1 MLLRIVTCLVPSQII
16 EELGLFR
23 GEGCVSEDDKPV
35 EGGVKLKRRLVVLRL
50 ATVGGA
56 GLTTSACGPE
66 VVTVGAQVIGAM
78 AQGAA
83 GAGGGPS
90 MAGRTGVSDAD
101 PSDPPGRGRGGHR
114 GSGVTDSDPSD
125 QPGFGRGGARRTAGI
140 SDSDPSDPAGQGRG
154 GSRPAQRTTGIS
166 DADPSDAPGQGRG
179 GARPVAVR
187 TGLTDS
193 DPSDSPGFG
202 RRGR

>member
-1 MLLRIVTCLVPSQII
+1 
-16 EELGLFR
+16 
-23 GEGCVSEDDKPV
+23 VSEDDKPA

-56 GLTTSACGPE
+56 GLTTTACGPE
-66 VVTVGAQVIGAM
+66 AVTIGAQVIGAM
-78 AQGAA
+78 AQGA
-83 GAGGGPS
+83 GSSPS

-125 QPGFGRGGARRTAGI
+125 QPGFGRGGVRRTTGI

-154 GSRPAQRTTGIS
+154 GARPMQRTTGVS
-166 DADPSDAPGQGRG
+166 DSDPSDPAGGGRG